1 MGTPALWIGFNIV
14 VLVLLALD
22 LWVFHRHAHRIS
34 LRQAAF
40 WSAFWVALSLG
51 FNYWILRTYGGPV
64 ALDFFTG
71 YVVEKSLSVD
81 NLFVF
86 LLIFRSFGI
95 EPRYQ
100 HRVLFWGV
108 LGALVLRGLFVGAGA
123 ALVHRFDWFLYLFG
137 AFLIAAGARTMF
149 KGHPEFDPEQSSMLR
164 WMGGVLRI
172 AKGHTGERFFV
183 VEENGR
189 RAVTRL
195 FLALVVI
202 DGADLIFALDSIP
215 AIFGITQDPF
225 LVYTSNVCAILG
237 LRALY
242 MLLAGVMPMF
252 RYLDAGISAVLIFI
266 GGKMLVEPWF
276 HVPTPLALAVVASLL
291 FMAVAASFV
300 ARRGSNGAQG

>member
-1 MGTPALWIGFNIV
+1 MGTPALWIGFNV
-14 VLVLLALD
+14 VVVVLLALD
-22 LWVFHRHAHRIS
+22 LWVFHRHAHRVS
-34 LRQAAF
+34 LGQAAF

-51 FNYWILRTYGGPV
+51 FNYWILRTYGSGPG
-64 ALDFFTG
+64 LEFFTG

-86 LLIFRSFGI
+86 LLVFRSFGI

-123 ALVHRFDWFLYLFG
+123 ALVHRFEWFLYLFG
-137 AFLIAAGARTMF
+137 VFLVFAGARTLF
-149 KGHPEFDPEQSSMLR
+149 KGHPEFDPEQSSALR
-164 WMGGVLRI
+164 WMGSFLRI
-172 AKGHTGERFFV
+172 AKGDTGQKFFV
-183 VEENGR
+183 VENGQ

-242 MLLAGVMPMF
+242 MLLAGVIPMF

-266 GGKMLVEPWF
+266 GGKMLVEPWY
-276 HVPTPLALAVVASLL
+276 HMPTHLALAVVAALL
-291 FMAVAASFV
+291 CMAVIASFI
-300 ARRGSNGAQG
+300 ARRGSNAARG